1 MSTLL
6 IRHGRILD
14 PSQQLDRIGDLL
26 IEGRTIVGIDVPCSN
41 PTETIDATGLI
52 VAPGLID
59 LHVSLREPGNEE
71 DETIATGTAAALAGG
86 FTSVACMSDTRP
98 VIDNRSEAEFV
109 LIQGERAGHVHVF
122 PLGAVTKDNAGQELA
137 EMGQLVEGG
146 VLAFSDGRNPVA
158 NAEIM
163 RRAMQYAGMWDRPI
177 FNRPQVPE
185 LVQNGVMH
193 DGFVSTR
200 LGLRGMPAAAED
212 IMVGRDIALCELT
225 GGRVHLM
232 CISTEGAVDQI
243 RRAKQR
249 GLRIT
254 TEVTPHQLILL
265 DQVMDAFD
273 SHYKVDPPL
282 RTEKHRRALLE
293 GLQDGTID
301 VICSDHQPHSPEK
314 KQRELD
320 LVPFGIVG
328 LETLLPLCITELIVP
343 GHLSWLQFLAKVT
356 SGPAGVLNLR
366 QKGTLKPGSD
376 ADVTIINPEIEWVI
390 DPTKFRSKS
399 RNTPFGGKPVKG
411 RAEYVVVDGE
421 VRFRASR
428 SAS

>member
-6 IRHGRILD
+6 IRQGRIID
-14 PSQQLDRIGDLL
+14 PSQNLDRVGDLL
-26 IEGRTIVGIDVPCSN
+26 IDGRNIVGIDIPCSN
-41 PTETIDATGLI
+41 PTEVIDATGLI
-52 VAPGLID
+52 VTPGLID

-71 DETIATGTAAALAGG
+71 DETIASGTAAALAGG

-98 VIDNRSEAEFV
+98 VIDNRSAAEFV
-109 LIQGERAGHVHVF
+109 LLQGARAGHVHVF

-163 RRAMQYAGMWDRPI
+163 RRAMQYAGMWDRPV

-232 CISTEGAVDQI
+232 CISTAGAVDQI
-243 RRAKQR
+243 RRAKAR
-249 GLRIT
+249 GLRVT
-254 TEVTPHQLILL
+254 TEVTPHQLILT
-265 DQVMDAFD
+265 DQVMDSFD
-273 SHYKVDPPL
+273 SHFKVDPPL
-282 RTEKHRRALLE
+282 RTEKHCLALLA

-320 LVPFGIVG
+320 QVPFGIVG
-328 LETLLPLCITELIVP
+328 LETLLPLCITELILP
-343 GHLSWLQFLAKVT
+343 GHLSWLQLLSKIT
-356 SGPAGVLNLR
+356 SGPASVLKLG
-366 QKGTLKPGSD
+366 QKGTLSGGAD
-376 ADVTIINPEIEWVI
+376 ADVTIINPDVKWII
-390 DPTKFRSKS
+390 DPNRFRSRS
-399 RNTPFGGKPVKG
+399 RNTPFGGKAVQG
-411 RAEYVVVDGE
+411 RAEVVIVDGE
-421 VRFRASR
+421 VRYRAR
-428 SAS
+428 AV

>member
-6 IRHGRILD
+6 IRRGRIID
-14 PSQQLDRIGDLL
+14 PSQDLDRVGDLL
-26 IEGRTIVGIDVPCSN
+26 IEGKRIVGIDVACPN
-41 PTETIDATGLI
+41 PDQVIEAQGLI
-52 VAPGLID
+52 VSPGLID

-98 VIDNRSEAEFV
+98 VVDNRSEAEFII
-109 LIQGERAGHVHVF
+109 IQGERAGNAHVF
-122 PLGAVTKDNAGQELA
+122 PLGAVTKNNEGQELA
-137 EMGQLVEGG
+137 EMGQLVEAG
-146 VLAFSDGRNPVA
+146 VLAFSDGRTPVA

-163 RRAMQYAGMWDRPI
+163 RRALQYAGMWDRPI

-232 CISTEGAVDQI
+232 CISTSGAIDQI

-249 GLRIT
+249 GLRIS
-254 TEVTPHQLILL
+254 TEVTPHQLLL
-265 DQVMDAFD
+265 TDDVMGTFD

-282 RTEKHRRALLE
+282 RTADHVQACIE
-293 GLQDGTID
+293 GLQDGTIE

-320 LVPFGIVG
+320 LVPFGIAG
-328 LETLLPLCITELIVP
+328 LETLLPLCITGLIEA
-343 GHLSWLQFLAKVT
+343 GHLTWMQFLSKVT
-356 SGPAGVLNLR
+356 TGPARVLNLR
-366 QKGTLKPGSD
+366 KGTLNTGED
-376 ADVTIINPEIEWVI
+376 ADVTLINPDVSWTI
-390 DPTKFRSKS
+390 DPTQFLSKS
-399 RNTPFGGKPVKG
+399 QNTPFGGRQVRG
-411 RAEYVVVDGE
+411 RAQIVIVNGQIRY
-421 VRFRASR
+421 RAS
-428 SAS
+428 